1 MHRIKERRKR
11 SHQSKNPFV
20 YAQGTREEKQ
30 AIEIL
35 TSSPLLATIWPCFW
49 LEKPLVRHG
58 VRFIL

>member
-20 YAQGTREEKQ
+20 YAQGMREEKQ

-35 TSSPLLATIWPCFW
+35 ALFLAGETPRKARRTVHPLSRVMSFSL
-49 LEKPLVRHG
+49 
-58 VRFIL
+58 